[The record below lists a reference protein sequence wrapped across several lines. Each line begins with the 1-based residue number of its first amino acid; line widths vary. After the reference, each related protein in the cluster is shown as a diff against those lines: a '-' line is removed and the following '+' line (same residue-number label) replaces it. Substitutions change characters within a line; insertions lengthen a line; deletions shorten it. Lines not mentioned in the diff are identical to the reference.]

1 MTRVILTLLLLCQP
15 FCLRAGEIGFTEPGL
30 LGSSTTDR
38 PRVVLVRDAA
48 ATVALAPQPEVVAGM
63 VDRGIMAF
71 TGQTTPGEAWRSLVS
86 TQDVV
91 GVKVYSLPGPISG
104 TRPTVVA
111 AVVRGLLGAGIPGQR
126 IVIWDRRLEDLR
138 SAGFDTL
145 ASSLGVRLA
154 GAADA
159 GFDPAVW
166 YENPVLGQPVFG
178 DLEFSKN
185 SAAFLTNSAGHSI
198 GRNSYLS
205 RLLTRDLTK
214 LINIAPLLN
223 HNTAGVSG
231 ILYTV
236 ASAVTDNFLR
246 FEVNPS
252 LLERAV
258 PEIYGQ
264 PQIADRVAVNMVDA
278 LIGQY
283 EGRQRSLLHYST
295 TLNELRFS
303 ADPVAL
309 DVLSLA
315 DLNRARA
322 SLGVTVVTNRFELY
336 LNARLMELGA
346 DDFKRMDI
354 LRVD

>member
-1 MTRVILTLLLLCQP
+1 MTRVILTLLLIGHS
-15 FCLRAGEIGFTEPGL
+15 FCLRADGIRFTEPGL
-30 LGSSTTDR
+30 LGHPSADR
-38 PRVVLVRDAA
+38 PRVVVVKDAA
-48 ATVALAPQPEVVAGM
+48 ATVALAPQADVVAGM
-63 VDRGIMAF
+63 VERGIMAF
-71 TGQTTPGEAWRSLVS
+71 TGQATPGDAWRSLVS

-91 GVKVYSLPGPISG
+91 GVKVYSLPGPVTG
-104 TRPTVVA
+104 TRPAVVA
-111 AVVRGLLGAGIPGQR
+111 AVARGLKAAGVAGDR

-138 SAGFDTL
+138 AAGFDSL
-145 ASSLGVRLA
+145 AASLGVRLA

-159 GFDPAVW
+159 GFDPGVW

-178 DLEFSKN
+178 DLEFSKY
-185 SAAFLTNSAGHSI
+185 SSVYLTNAANHSV
-198 GRNSYLS
+198 GRNSYLT
-205 RLLTRDLTK
+205 RLLTREFTK

-236 ASAVTDNFLR
+236 ASAATDNFLR

-264 PQIADRVAVNMVDA
+264 PQIADRVAVNIVDA

-283 EGRQRSLLHYST
+283 EGRQRSLLHYSMA
-295 TLNELRFS
+295 LNELRFS
-303 ADPVAL
+303 SDPVAL

-322 SLGVTVVTNRFELY
+322 TMGVTVVTNRFELY